1 MPLRFDNDFLKKLE
15 YLHVV
20 SKRALAGQNRADR
33 LSPKRGRGLEF
44 ADHRPYAPGDDYR
57 HIDWKAYKRLNR
69 LLLRLFDEE
78 RDLSIYLMLDVS
90 CSMAE
95 PAKFDMARRIAAALC
110 YIGLAHLDRLTI
122 VPFGRGLGHESSPG
136 RGKGRIF
143 RVFDALEQLEA
154 SGPTDLRESC
164 KVFASRPRQLGL
176 VVMISDFLDSGRPS
190 TIASAG
196 SRRGSPEG
204 NPRAEA
210 DGFDAGLKILRT
222 LGHDVFAVH
231 VTSERDRDP
240 GVFGTVRFVDVETGE
255 LREVD
260 VTPRLAAAYVQ
271 ASKAHGDA
279 LEHFCGR
286 YDIGYVRADAERPF
300 EDVILRTFRQG
311 RFLA

>member
-1 MPLRFDNDFLKKLE
+1 MPLRFENDFLKKLE

-44 ADHRPYAPGDDYR
+44 ADHRPYAAGDDYR
-57 HIDWKAYKRLNR
+57 HIDWKAYQRLNR

-78 RDLSIYLMLDVS
+78 RDLSIYLLLDVS
-90 CSMAE
+90 RSMAE

-110 YIGLAHLDRLTI
+110 YVGLAHLDRLTI
-122 VPFGRGLGHESSPG
+122 IPFGDDLGRESSPG

-143 RVFDALEQLEA
+143 RVFESLEQLEA
-154 SGPTDLRESC
+154 RGPTDLRAAC
-164 KVFASRPRQLGL
+164 KAFAARPRQLGL
-176 VVMISDFLDSGRPS
+176 VVVISDFLEPGAAPAQEPAD
-190 TIASAG
+190 
-196 SRRGSPEG
+196 
-204 NPRAEA
+204 A
-210 DGFDAGLKILRT
+210 DGVGPAVKDAIGPQAGLKILRT
-222 LGHDVFAVH
+222 IGHDVFAVH

-255 LREVD
+255 VREIE
-260 VTPRLAAAYVQ
+260 VTPRLAAAYVNE
-271 ASKAHGDA
+271 AEKHADT

-300 EDVILRTFRQG
+300 EDVILRAFRQG

>member
-1 MPLRFDNDFLKKLE
+1 MSLRFENDFLKKLE

-44 ADHRPYAPGDDYR
+44 ADHRPYAAGDDYR
-57 HIDWKAYKRLNR
+57 HIDWKAYRRLNR

-78 RDLSIYLMLDVS
+78 RDLSIYLLLDVS
-90 CSMAE
+90 RSMVE

-110 YIGLAHLDRLTI
+110 YVGLAHLDRLTI
-122 VPFGRGLGHESSPG
+122 IPFGSDLGRESSPG

-154 SGPTDLRESC
+154 GGPTDLRAAC
-164 KVFASRPRQLGL
+164 KAFAARPRQLGL
-176 VVMISDFLDSGRPS
+176 VVVISDFLEPG
-190 TIASAG
+190 SAPTHEA
-196 SRRGSPEG
+196 REG
-204 NPRAEA
+204 AGPATKDA
-210 DGFDAGLKILRT
+210 IGPQAGLKILRT
-222 LGHDVFAVH
+222 IGHDVFAVH

-255 LREVD
+255 VREIE
-260 VTPRLAAAYVQ
+260 VTPRLAAAYVKE
-271 ASKAHGDA
+271 AEAHA
-279 LEHFCGR
+279 QVLAHFCGR

-300 EDVILRTFRQG
+300 EDVILRAFRQG

>member
-1 MPLRFDNDFLKKLE
+1 MPLRFENDFLKKLE

-44 ADHRPYAPGDDYR
+44 ADHRPYAAGDDYR
-57 HIDWKAYKRLNR
+57 HIDWKAYQRLNR

-90 CSMAE
+90 RSMAE

-110 YIGLAHLDRLTI
+110 YVGLAHLDRLTI
-122 VPFGRGLGHESSPG
+122 VPFGSALRHESSPG

-154 SGPTDLRESC
+154 SGPTDLRAAC
-164 KVFASRPRQLGL
+164 KAFASRPRQLGL
-176 VVMISDFLDSGRPS
+176 VVIISDFLEPDHSSQSPAKPGG
-190 TIASAG
+190 IVAG
-196 SRRGSPEG
+196 QPHHPEITG
-204 NPRAEA
+204 PQ
-210 DGFDAGLKILRT
+210 AGLKILRA

-231 VTSERDRDP
+231 VTSERDRDA
-240 GVFGTVRFVDVETGE
+240 GVYGTVRFVDVETGDT
-255 LREVD
+255 REVE
-260 VTPRLAAAYVQ
+260 VTPRLAAAYV
-271 ASKAHGDA
+271 KAAESHADA
-279 LEHFCGR
+279 LERFCGR
-286 YDIGYVRADAERPF
+286 YDIGYVRAEAERPF
-300 EDVILRTFRQG
+300 EEIILRTFRQG

>member
-1 MPLRFDNDFLKKLE
+1 MSLRFENDFLKKLE

-44 ADHRPYAPGDDYR
+44 ADHRPYAAGDDYR
-57 HIDWKAYKRLNR
+57 HIDWKAYQRLNR

-90 CSMAE
+90 RSMAE

-110 YIGLAHLDRLTI
+110 YVGLAHLDRLTI
-122 VPFGRGLGHESSPG
+122 IPFGNDLGRESSPG

-143 RVFDALEQLEA
+143 RVFETLEQLEA
-154 SGPTDLRESC
+154 AGPTDLRAAC
-164 KVFASRPRQLGL
+164 KAFASRPRQLGL
-176 VVMISDFLDSGRPS
+176 VVLISDFLE
-190 TIASAG
+190 AG
-196 SRRGSPEG
+196 SAAADDQT
-204 NPRAEA
+204 AEQHA
-210 DGFDAGLKILRT
+210 GPQVHAKDTIGPQAGLKILRT
-222 LGHDVFAVH
+222 IGHDVFAVH

-240 GVFGTVRFVDVETGE
+240 GVFGTVRFVDVESGE
-255 LREVD
+255 VREIE
-260 VTPRLAAAYVQ
+260 VTPRLAAAYI
-271 ASKAHGDA
+271 KAADTHA
-279 LEHFCGR
+279 ETLEHFCGR

-300 EDVILRTFRQG
+300 EDIILRTFRQG